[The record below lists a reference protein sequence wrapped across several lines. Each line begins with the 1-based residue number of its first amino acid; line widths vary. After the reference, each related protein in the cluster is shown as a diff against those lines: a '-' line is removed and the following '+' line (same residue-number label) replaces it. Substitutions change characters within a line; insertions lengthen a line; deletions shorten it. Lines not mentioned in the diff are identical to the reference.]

1 MPAGK
6 HLYFQCYES
15 GPLRAIALT
24 MILLMTT
31 SAKSQNWANAIT
43 QATSEP
49 VKIAATLGQ
58 AAMLLKAEEFA
69 ALIIDQQLQEADPD
83 EAERVLLHMGMATP
97 VYINLAISGVERVI
111 RELRTALHRR
121 KKETL
126 TARQGA
132 EQKLRNELK
141 DTVTALLLS
150 CEMALQ
156 VPTLP
161 SAAETKLR
169 AVDTL
174 AREMREKIGAGT
186 RGMNL
191 SILVSRGENG

>member
-1 MPAGK
+1 
-6 HLYFQCYES
+6 
-15 GPLRAIALT
+15 

-31 SAKSQNWANAIT
+31 SAKSQDCANAIT

-58 AAMLLKAEEFA
+58 AATLLKADEFA
-69 ALIIDQQLQEADPD
+69 ALIVDQQLQEADPD
-83 EAERVLLHMGMATP
+83 EAERVLQHMGMAAP
-97 VYINLAISGVERVI
+97 IYINLAISGVERVI
-111 RELRTALHRR
+111 RELRTAMHRR
-121 KKETL
+121 KREIL

-156 VPTLP
+156 VPALP
-161 SAAETKLR
+161 SAAEVKLR

-174 AREMREKIGAGT
+174 AREMRQKINAINT
-186 RGMNL
+186 KTH
-191 SILVSRGENG
+191 S

>member
-1 MPAGK
+1 
-6 HLYFQCYES
+6 
-15 GPLRAIALT
+15 

-31 SAKSQNWANAIT
+31 SAKAQDCADAIN

-58 AAMLLKAEEFA
+58 AAALLKANEFA
-69 ALIIDQQLQEADPD
+69 ALVIDQQFQEADPD
-83 EAERVLLHMGMATP
+83 EADRVLLHMGMATP
-97 VYINLAISGVERVI
+97 LYINFAISGIERVI

-121 KKETL
+121 KKEML
-126 TARQGA
+126 IARQGA

-150 CEMALQ
+150 CEIALQ

-161 SAAETKLR
+161 AAAEVKLR

-174 AREMREKIGAGT
+174 ARAVREKIGLQG
-186 RGMNL
+186 
-191 SILVSRGENG
+191 

>member
-1 MPAGK
+1 
-6 HLYFQCYES
+6 
-15 GPLRAIALT
+15 

-31 SAKSQNWANAIT
+31 STKAQDCATAIT

-58 AAMLLKAEEFA
+58 AAALLKTDEFA
-69 ALIIDQQLQEADPD
+69 AVIVDQQFQEADPD
-83 EAERVLLHMGMATP
+83 EAELVLLHMGMATP
-97 VYINLAISGVERVI
+97 LYINLAISGVERVI

-121 KKETL
+121 KKEML
-126 TARQGA
+126 VARQGA

-161 SAAETKLR
+161 SAAEANYGQWILWLEPCGRKSVWACRGSNSSVIKMRMAQVSPPLR
-169 AVDTL
+169 DL
-174 AREMREKIGAGT
+174 GYIIPNW
-186 RGMNL
+186 RGIP
-191 SILVSRGENG
+191 SS

>member
-1 MPAGK
+1 
-6 HLYFQCYES
+6 
-15 GPLRAIALT
+15 

-31 SAKSQNWANAIT
+31 SAKAQDCADAIT

-58 AAMLLKAEEFA
+58 AAALLKANEFA
-69 ALIIDQQLQEADPD
+69 ALVIDQQFQEADPD

-97 VYINLAISGVERVI
+97 LYINLAISGIERVI
-111 RELRTALHRR
+111 RESRTALHRR
-121 KKETL
+121 KKEML
-126 TARQGA
+126 IVRHGA

-150 CEMALQ
+150 CEIALQ

-161 SAAETKLR
+161 AAAEAKLR

-174 AREMREKIGAGT
+174 ARAVRDKIGLQG
-186 RGMNL
+186 
-191 SILVSRGENG
+191 

>member
-1 MPAGK
+1 
-6 HLYFQCYES
+6 
-15 GPLRAIALT
+15 
-24 MILLMTT
+24 MILLIT
-31 SAKSQNWANAIT
+31 SSPKAQDCANAIT

-49 VKIAATLGQ
+49 VKIAGNLGQ
-58 AAMLLKAEEFA
+58 AATLLKADEFA
-69 ALIIDQQLQEADPD
+69 ALVVDQQLQDADPD
-83 EAERVLLHMGMATP
+83 ETDRVLLHMGMATP

-121 KKETL
+121 KRESVV
-126 TARQGA
+126 ARQGA

-161 SAAETKLR
+161 STATAKLR
-169 AVDTL
+169 AVDAL
-174 AREMREKIGAGT
+174 AREIKEKIGLPA
-186 RGMNL
+186 
-191 SILVSRGENG
+191 